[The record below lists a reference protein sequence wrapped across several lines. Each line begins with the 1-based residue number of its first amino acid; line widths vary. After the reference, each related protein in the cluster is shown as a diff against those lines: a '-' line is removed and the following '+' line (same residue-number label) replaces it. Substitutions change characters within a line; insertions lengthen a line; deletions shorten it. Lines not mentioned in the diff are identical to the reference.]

1 MDVLDDGDVG
11 ARPRGQDRQHA
22 VERMNRASCTYRHAH
37 GYNSPNSPEMTKS
50 TKDSP
55 KIEERV
61 IVTWIRQTILDDHC
75 FSHVTLQSPTIH
87 QNTSRNRLF
96 AFEKSRYTNSYRV
109 SRQNTEIK
117 TPCSQTCTSSTIKS
131 LDMLNRHICLLH
143 RRSRPAPGKLFIDL
157 KEPIIGIGPCQATLT
172 ASALISR
179 CPIQSALRI

>member
-1 MDVLDDGDVG
+1 MDVLDDGDVR
-11 ARPRGQDRQHA
+11 ARPRGQDRRHA

-37 GYNSPNSPEMTKS
+37 GCNSPDLPEMTEEYEGFS
-50 TKDSP
+50 KDR
-55 KIEERV
+55 RV
-61 IVTWIRQTILDDHC
+61 CNRAVDPSNDLRRPLALTC
-75 FSHVTLQSPTIH
+75 HVASPTIH
-87 QNTSRNRLF
+87 QNKSRNRLF

-157 KEPIIGIGPCQATLT
+157 KEPIIRIGPRQAALT
-172 ASALISR
+172 ASALISW
-179 CPIQSALRI
+179 CPI